1 MLDFKISYDL
11 GPVAAWFELDFC
23 IDLIPKIEEA
33 GFDVAWM
40 GDHLI
45 PWFHTHAHSPQAWV
59 LLTIMAERTRKIPI
73 GSDVTVPMFKY
84 HPVIVAHAFGTM
96 GRLYPGRVLLGVGSG
111 EAINEAPFVDRWPRW
126 KERAE
131 MLIEAIELMRKF
143 WTAEDYFDFEGKYF
157 KIKGLYCYDKP
168 KKPMPIYFSAL
179 GPKAAYLAGKH
190 GDHLMTAGP
199 LSHLRDVVFPR
210 FEEGAKDAGK
220 DTTKMEKVVY
230 LDGGL
235 GDIGKLVAKYRK
247 TSASSLLPESFDERD
262 PRKLEKIG
270 SKVPDEVIKANA
282 CLFSS
287 ANEFIELISGLKNI
301 GATHFILGDWG
312 YDPEGTIKAF
322 KEEVI
327 PYLK

>member
-1 MLDFKISYDL
+1 
-11 GPVAAWFELDFC
+11 
-23 IDLIPKIEEA
+23 
-33 GFDVAWM
+33 
-40 GDHLI
+40 
-45 PWFHTHAHSPQAWV
+45 
-59 LLTIMAERTRKIPI
+59 
-73 GSDVTVPMFKY
+73 
-84 HPVIVAHAFGTM
+84 
-96 GRLYPGRVLLGVGSG
+96 LYPGRVLLGVGSG

-168 KKPMPIYFSAL
+168 KKPVPIYFSAL

>member
-1 MLDFKISYDL
+1 LDFKMSYDL

-23 IDLIPKIEEA
+23 MGLVPKIEEA
-33 GFDVAWM
+33 GFNAVWM

-59 LLTIMAERTRKIPI
+59 LLTVMAERARKIPV

-84 HPVIVAHAFGTM
+84 HPVMVAHAFGTM

-126 KERAE
+126 RERAE
-131 MLIEAIELMRKF
+131 MLVEAIELMRKF
-143 WTAEDYFDFEGKYF
+143 WTAEDYFDFEGKHF
-157 KIKGLYCYDKP
+157 KVKGLYCYDKP
-168 KKPMPIYFSAL
+168 KKPVPVYFSAL

-190 GDHLMTAGP
+190 GDHLMTAGSI
-199 LSHLRDVVFPR
+199 SHLRDVVFPR
-210 FEEGAKDAGK
+210 FEEGARDAGK
-220 DTTKMEKVVY
+220 DATKMEKVVY

-235 GDIGKLVAKYRK
+235 GDIDKLVAKYRK
-247 TSASSLLPESFDERD
+247 TAASALLPESFDERD
-262 PRKLEKIG
+262 PRKLEKMG
-270 SKVPDEVIKANA
+270 SKVPDEVIKANT

-287 ANEFIELISGLKNI
+287 TDKFIELIGRLKKI

-327 PYLK
+327 SHFK